1 MNYRLILRQLGLLVL
16 VLSGLLL
23 LIWGWAAIEF
33 ELIEDK
39 PRSIHLPILLSAAF
53 GAVIA
58 GLFLIVGKKPKNE
71 QGTGSMGRREALL
84 LVSSSWFVGA
94 IVSAA
99 PFLLWARM
107 AAEKDHPFQS
117 VINCF
122 FEAMSGLTTTGA
134 TILTDIA
141 TLPEPLLLWRSLTQ
155 WLGGLGIVVLFVAV
169 LPSLGVGAKKL
180 FRVEAPGPDPEGVRP
195 QIRETAR
202 ILWMIYVGMTI
213 IEIVTY
219 RIAGMNWFDATCH
232 SFTTL
237 ATGGFSTQNAS
248 LGHYNSRWIDI
259 ITSVFMVLAGAN
271 FGLYYAAIRGK
282 LRVIWSDTEF
292 RFYMFLLT
300 AGSAIVVFSLL
311 GSGQALTSTTGSTE
325 SSSIGN
331 TITQGVF
338 TAVSIQTNTG
348 FTIADYDTWPFTAKA
363 VIVMMMFIGGC
374 AGSTAGGIKVIR
386 IWIALKVMFGELERA
401 FRPSV
406 VRPLKVGKAAID
418 PELKLATISYVL
430 GVVVLFTAGAGALMI
445 LESGNPEC
453 DFTTAATA
461 SIATIC
467 TVGPGLAKVG
477 ATQNYEWFSDASKL
491 LLCMLMAIGRLE
503 VFAVLV
509 LLTPRF
515 WRSA

>member
-1 MNYRLILRQLGLLVL
+1 
-16 VLSGLLL
+16 
-23 LIWGWAAIEF
+23 
-33 ELIEDK
+33 
-39 PRSIHLPILLSAAF
+39 
-53 GAVIA
+53 
-58 GLFLIVGKKPKNE
+58 
-71 QGTGSMGRREALL
+71 
-84 LVSSSWFVGA
+84 
-94 IVSAA
+94 
-99 PFLLWARM
+99 
-107 AAEKDHPFQS
+107 
-117 VINCF
+117 
-122 FEAMSGLTTTGA
+122 
-134 TILTDIA
+134 
-141 TLPEPLLLWRSLTQ
+141 
-155 WLGGLGIVVLFVAV
+155 
-169 LPSLGVGAKKL
+169 
-180 FRVEAPGPDPEGVRP
+180 
-195 QIRETAR
+195 
-202 ILWMIYVGMTI
+202 
-213 IEIVTY
+213 
-219 RIAGMNWFDATCH
+219 
-232 SFTTL
+232 
-237 ATGGFSTQNAS
+237 
-248 LGHYNSRWIDI
+248 
-259 ITSVFMVLAGAN
+259 
-271 FGLYYAAIRGK
+271 
-282 LRVIWSDTEF
+282 
-292 RFYMFLLT
+292 MFLLT

-503 VFAVLV
+503 IFAVLV

-515 WRSA
+515 WRSS